1 MKEAPEQSSV
11 DAARAAN
18 DATISATQRV
28 ADELRHL
35 IIQGKF
41 TPGEK
46 LKVETLKALLQTGA
60 SPIREAL
67 SLLTSDHL
75 VERIDQRGFR
85 VAAASEKH
93 FREILMLRCALEDY
107 LHKAFHKVLI
117 SASDS
122 PILLRFCNQLYDLN
136 IRYRYIA
143 GTSTRYAKRDVAAE
157 HNQIL
162 DAAIARDT
170 EAACKLL
177 VRHYEVTG
185 EFLADE
191 IGLAFD

>member
-18 DATISATQRV
+18 DATVSATQRV

-67 SLLTSDHL
+67 SLMTSDHL

-93 FREILMLRCALEDY
+93 FREILMLRCELED
-107 LHKAFHKVLI
+107 LALKQSLVNGDTRWEEHLVLAHHRLAK
-117 SASDS
+117 SARTD
-122 PILLRFCNQLYDLN
+122 IDEWETV
-136 IRYRYIA
+136 
-143 GTSTRYAKRDVAAE
+143 GTP
-157 HNQIL
+157 L
-162 DAAIARDT
+162 
-170 EAACKLL
+170 
-177 VRHYEVTG
+177 
-185 EFLADE
+185 
-191 IGLAFD
+191 